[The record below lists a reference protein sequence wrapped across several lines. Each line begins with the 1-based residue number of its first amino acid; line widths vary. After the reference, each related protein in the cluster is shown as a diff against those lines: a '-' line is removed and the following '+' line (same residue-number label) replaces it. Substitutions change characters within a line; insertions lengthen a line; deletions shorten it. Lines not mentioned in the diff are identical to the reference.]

1 MDIVDRIEMVRKSV
15 GLNGTE
21 FAKRINMSGSMY
33 SKVKTK
39 VSYPTRGMILDI
51 CRQFD
56 VNEKWLETGEG
67 EMHTQKNLPTDRMT
81 EEIMRVFQDKGAF
94 SEMIRISIEMYYEM
108 PDDRKKTVNEI
119 FEEYRK
125 RLLFK

>member
-1 MDIVDRIEMVRKSV
+1 MVRKSV

-108 PDDRKKTVNEI
+108 PDDRKKTVNEM